1 MECGIGSPEAI
12 AKCIHLAS
20 QWLQVG
26 RDLVGLGSLALITLL
41 LWLFKRLRKDVK
53 RWEKEVETEK
63 QLRTLAEEAAS
74 QATHR
79 ARLAESN
86 SANDKK
92 VLDDCKDTLTKS
104 GDELRSELAE
114 TKDKLALTNGRLD
127 GALVLTGGGTGKF
140 WSRPVGVRFP
150 DYERLMPASI
160 PSLIFGNQKGGVG
173 KSTTATNLAAAFSMK
188 GERVLMVDLDYQGSQ
203 SILGQLQLN
212 EKDKQPESLVDFLFQ
227 ESLDPNWPKL
237 AIRKITDNLHYIPAF
252 YDFEVIERKLEYQ
265 WALGA
270 TNDDVRYRVA
280 RALLSPYVQENFD
293 RIVIDAPPRL
303 TLGFVNGFCA
313 ATHLYVPT
321 VVDQLSTYAVANF
334 ADVFSELKPIVNP
347 TIRWAGIIGTLTFVN
362 TRDTLAM
369 PSTAESAAD
378 FAERAAQRGLK
389 TQEPLFIR
397 KPVIKRDSDLARATE
412 AGVAYLNDSKVR
424 PMFDALVA
432 AVESKAPSRK
442 TKP

>member
-1 MECGIGSPEAI
+1 MECGLGSPEAI
-12 AKCIHLAS
+12 AKCLYVAS

-41 LWLFKRLRKDVK
+41 LWLFKRLRNDVT

-63 QLRTLAEEAAS
+63 QLRGLAEEAAK

-92 VLDDCKDTLTKS
+92 ALDDSKDTLTKS
-104 GDELRSELAE
+104 GDELRSELSE
-114 TKDKLALTNGRLD
+114 TRDKLTATVGRLD
-127 GALVLTGGGTGKF
+127 GALKLTGGGTGKF
-140 WSRPVGVRFP
+140 WSRPVGARMA
-150 DYERLMPASI
+150 DYERLMSASI

-227 ESLDPNWPKL
+227 EELDPNWAKL
-237 AIRKITDNLHYIPAF
+237 AIRKITENLYYIPAF
-252 YDFEVIERKLEYQ
+252 YDFEVIERQLEYQ

-270 TNDDVRYRVA
+270 TKDDVRYRLA
-280 RALLSPYVQENFD
+280 RALLSPNVQENFD

-334 ADVFSELKPIVNP
+334 ADVFSELKPIINP

-369 PSTAESAAD
+369 PSTS
-378 FAERAAQRGLK
+378 
-389 TQEPLFIR
+389 
-397 KPVIKRDSDLARATE
+397 KP
-412 AGVAYLNDSKVR
+412 
-424 PMFDALVA
+424 
-432 AVESKAPSRK
+432 
-442 TKP
+442 